1 MKISATTRRRLEQA
15 ARRAASASYSPYSR
29 FPVGAAVIADSGKIY
44 IGCNV
49 ENASYGLCNC
59 AERTALFTAI
69 ASGERAI
76 RGIAVYSSPASP
88 VAPCGACRQ
97 VMNEFKPETGDIYV
111 ILDYFDDRTVVMLA
125 ELLPRSFG
133 PRDLERAT

>member
-69 ASGERAI
+69 ASGERDI
-76 RGIAVYSSPASP
+76 RGIAVYSSTASP

-97 VMNEFKPETGDIYV
+97 VIAEFGPDAIVIAVCDTGDRIDTT
-111 ILDYFDDRTVVMLA
+111 LE
-125 ELLPRSFG
+125 ELPPSSFG
-133 PRDLERAT
+133 PSSFK